1 MSSSNFNQNRVIT
14 PERASVILPTI
25 ISSFFALIIIFV
37 FVIPKY
43 VKSNKVNSELKE
55 FLRKK
60 EELPKLKLQYK
71 IISEKLKKLNDRKE
85 KIIYLVTGKT
95 NLETLLERIEYIGNK
110 NNIEILSLTPKS
122 ITNFVPSKKDAEETS
137 PLIIDPLL
145 AEGVKKYTFKLDFE
159 SNFNDT
165 LSFLRELEF
174 QESVI
179 LFRDLKL
186 KLKDN
191 EENISSEY
199 SRKYLLEVS
208 MEIIVYGKNIN
219 NKKQI

>member
-1 MSSSNFNQNRVIT
+1 M
-14 PERASVILPTI
+14 
-25 ISSFFALIIIFV
+25 
-37 FVIPKY
+37 
-43 VKSNKVNSELKE
+43 
-55 FLRKK
+55 
-60 EELPKLKLQYK
+60 
-71 IISEKLKKLNDRKE
+71 
-85 KIIYLVTGKT
+85 
-95 NLETLLERIEYIGNK
+95 
-110 NNIEILSLTPKS
+110 
-122 ITNFVPSKKDAEETS
+122 
-137 PLIIDPLL
+137 

-191 EENISSEY
+191 EDNISSEY